1 MKYHCVTVLETS
13 VAMKSNKL
21 AMIIFFVLLLLSPG
35 THLSAQPDASLTVG
49 SFSSAPEG
57 DGLPPGWKPLTFKNI
72 SRHTR
77 YSLVKDNGTVVLKAT
92 SRASASGLI
101 RKIKIDP
108 KAYPI
113 IQWRWKVSNIY
124 QKGDV
129 TQKKG
134 DDYPARIY
142 INFAHNPDDLNFIE
156 KLKYET
162 FRLFYGEY
170 PPGGALVYI
179 WESKLPIG
187 TVARN
192 PHTDKA
198 MMIVV
203 ESGDMRLN
211 QWVQE
216 ERNVF
221 EDYHKVFGKKPPM
234 VSSIA
239 IMTDLDNTK
248 ESAVSYYGDI
258 TLKKNE

>member
-1 MKYHCVTVLETS
+1 MV
-13 VAMKSNKL
+13 
-21 AMIIFFVLLLLSPG
+21 IFFVLLLLTPD
-35 THLSAQPDASLTVG
+35 THLPAQAGTSFTVG
-49 SFSSAPEG
+49 SFSSTPEG
-57 DGLPPGWKPLTFKNI
+57 DGVPLGWEPLTFKKI

-77 YSLVKDNGTVVLKAT
+77 YSLVKDNGTVVVKAT
-92 SRASASGLI
+92 SQASASGLI
-101 RKIKIDP
+101 CKIQIDP
-108 KAYPI
+108 KVYPI

-124 QKGDV
+124 KKGDV

-142 INFAHNPDDLNFIE
+142 INFAYDPKDFDFIE

-179 WESKLPIG
+179 WESKRPIE
-187 TVARN
+187 TVVQN

-203 ESGDMRLN
+203 ESGDVQLD
-211 QWVQE
+211 QWIHE
-216 ERNVF
+216 ERNIF
-221 EDYHKVFGKKPPM
+221 EDYHRAFGKKPPM

-239 IMTDLDNTK
+239 IMTDSDNTK

-258 TLKKNE
+258 IFKKN

>member
-1 MKYHCVTVLETS
+1 MV
-13 VAMKSNKL
+13 
-21 AMIIFFVLLLLSPG
+21 IFCTLLLISPG
-35 THLSAQPDASLTVG
+35 THLSAQSDATRTVG

-57 DGLPPGWKPLTFKNI
+57 DGLPLGWESLTFKKI

-77 YSLVKDNGTVVLKAT
+77 YSLVKDKGTVVVKAT
-92 SRASASGLI
+92 SQASASGLI
-101 RKIKIDP
+101 RKITIDP
-108 KAYPI
+108 QAYPI

-124 QKGDV
+124 KQGDV
-129 TQKKG
+129 TQKEG

-142 INFAHNPDDLNFIE
+142 ISFAYNPDDLDFIE

-179 WESKLPIG
+179 WESKRPIG
-187 TVARN
+187 TVVRN

-203 ESGDMRLN
+203 ESGDVRLD

-216 ERNVF
+216 ERNIF
-221 EDYHKVFGKKPPM
+221 EDYHKAFGKKPPM
-234 VSSIA
+234 VSSIT
-239 IMTDLDNTK
+239 IMTDSDNTK

-258 TLKKNE
+258 IFKKN